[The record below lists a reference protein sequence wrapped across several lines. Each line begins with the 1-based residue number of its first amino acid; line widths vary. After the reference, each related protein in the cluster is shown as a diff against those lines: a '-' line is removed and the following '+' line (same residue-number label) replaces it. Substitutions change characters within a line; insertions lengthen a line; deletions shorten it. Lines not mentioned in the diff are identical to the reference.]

1 MNLYEIKENIENFL
15 SSNDFVDSETGEINE
30 TALIKLN
37 ELEETETVKLEG
49 IGCYIKNLLSESE
62 SIKSE
67 IDNLKTRA
75 ENKTKKAESLKNYI
89 SDYLLTVGKYNF
101 ETSKISLSFRK
112 SKALEI
118 TDQDEAFKFA
128 EKHELLKY
136 KEPEI
141 DKKGL
146 KALIESGVKV
156 KGAEVIEK
164 KNIQVK

>member
-1 MNLYEIKENIENFL
+1 MNLYEIKGSIETLL
-15 SSNDFVDSETGEINE
+15 STDFVDEETGEINE
-30 TALIKLN
+30 SALLKLN
-37 ELEETETVKLEG
+37 ELEETETEKLEG

-67 IDNLKTRA
+67 IDNLKARA
-75 ENKTKKAESLKNYI
+75 DSKTKKADSLKRYI
-89 SDYLLTVGKYNF
+89 SDYMLTVGKSKF

-128 EKHELLKY
+128 EKHELLKF
-136 KEPEI
+136 KEPDI

-156 KGAEVIEK
+156 KGAEVVEK